1 MEEVEE
7 EVIRGGGGG
16 GGGGGGSGELDWE
29 KSSSKIAATRP
40 SDGGL
45 RLPRCRTQRQYLH
58 QQQHEPVRRERGTR
72 RCGGHN

>member
-1 MEEVEE
+1 MA
-7 EVIRGGGGG
+7 GGGGG
-16 GGGGGGSGELDWE
+16 GGGGDKLDGE

-58 QQQHEPVRRERGTR
+58 QQQHEPGRRERGAR
-72 RCGGHN
+72 RGGGHT